1 MNLQFLELQQ
11 TMISEMQAVVKEDFS
26 AINLMKESLKN
37 VR

>member
-1 MNLQFLELQQ
+1 MNQQFLELQQ
-11 TMISEMQAVVKEDFS
+11 TMISEMQAVVKEDFN